1 MDKVYQDISPDG
13 LKTSAH
19 VEADGTIHFA
29 YEQDAAPAF
38 EAVLQ
43 DRNAGGNWQKGVKS
57 GFVKALHVP
66 NGVVM
71 ELFGLGINIYTAPAK
86 DIVAGLHKLNRYQA
100 CDLTGKRI
108 A

>member
-1 MDKVYQDISPDG
+1 MDKVYQDVSPDG

-29 YEQDAAPAF
+29 YEQDSEAAF
-38 EAVLQ
+38 EAVKS
-43 DRNAGGNWQKGVKS
+43 DRNRGEGWQNGMKQS
-57 GFVKALHVP
+57 FVKALHVP

-71 ELFGLGINIYTAPAK
+71 ELFGIGINIYTSPTK
-86 DIVAGLHKLNRYQA
+86 DIIAGLRKLNRYEA
-100 CDLTGKRI
+100 CDMTGKRI

>member
-1 MDKVYQDISPDG
+1 MDKVYQDTTADG

-19 VEADGTIHFA
+19 VDADGTMHFQ
-29 YEQDAAPAF
+29 YEQDAEQAF
-38 EAVLQ
+38 EAVLES
-43 DRNAGGNWQKGVKS
+43 RNHGDLWNKNIKKGMVP
-57 GFVKALHVP
+57 ALHIP

-71 ELFGLGINIYTAPAK
+71 ELFGLGINIYQAPLK

-100 CDLTGKRI
+100 CDMTGKRL